1 MKAKA
6 LTIAGLC
13 ALAVALAIPAGGVAA
28 TTTVTPFRGSDSGTF
43 SLCGLDLNYD
53 FRDAGVFVVKTSAV
67 SLAASQFTSIWTN
80 PASGK
85 SIMLHGAGL
94 QTNGAPI
101 DNGDGT
107 ISFVQSSDGTYLVK
121 NTSGPPISLSAGMVT
136 TKVTFDATTGA
147 LVSVEL
153 LRLAGPHGPSADS
166 SCDSIVAALT

>member
-13 ALAVALAIPAGGVAA
+13 ALAVALATPAGGVAA
-28 TTTVTPFRGSDSGTF
+28 TPTVIPFTGSDSGTF

-53 FRDAGVFVVKTSAV
+53 FRTSGVFVVKTSGV
-67 SLAASQFTSIWTN
+67 SLATGQFTSIWTN
-80 PASGK
+80 PATGK
-85 SIMLHGAGL
+85 SIMIHGAQL

-107 ISFVQSSDGTYLVK
+107 ISFIQSGDGTYLVK
-121 NTSGPPISLSAGMVT
+121 DTSGAPISLSAGSVT
-136 TKVTFDATTGA
+136 AKITFDATTGE

-153 LRLAGPHGPSADS
+153 LSLAGPHSPAADS

>member
-28 TTTVTPFRGSDSGTF
+28 TPTVIPLNGSDSGTF

-53 FRDAGVFVVKTSAV
+53 FRTAGVLVVKAGGV

-80 PASGK
+80 PTSGK
-85 SIMLHGAGL
+85 AITIHGAEL
-94 QTNGAPI
+94 QTTGAPI
-101 DNGDGT
+101 DNGNGT
-107 ISFVQSSDGTYLVK
+107 ISFVQSGDGTYLVK
-121 NTSGPPISLSAGMVT
+121 NTSGSPISHSAGSFT
-136 TKVTFDATTGA
+136 AKVTIDATTGE

-153 LRLAGPHGPSADS
+153 LSLAGPHGPSVDS